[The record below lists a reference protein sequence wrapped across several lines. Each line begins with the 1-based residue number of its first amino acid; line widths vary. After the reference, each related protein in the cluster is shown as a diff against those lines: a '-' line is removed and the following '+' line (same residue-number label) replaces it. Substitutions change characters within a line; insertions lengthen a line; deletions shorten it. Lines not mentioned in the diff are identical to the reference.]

1 MPMSLGE
8 FELIE
13 RFFARAAGRR
23 ADVIVGIGDDAAV
36 LRVPEGAE
44 LVAATDTLI
53 AGVHFPVDTAPDA
66 IGHKALAVNL
76 SDLAAMG
83 AEPAW
88 AMLALTLPEA
98 DEAWLGEFARG
109 FLALAGCHRMAL
121 VGGDTTRGPLSV
133 TVQVLG
139 WVPRGS
145 ALRRAGERP
154 REHPPI
160 PKKPGDTAPPPEG
173 PWGERG
179 EGCGGGRGGG
189 VLCCAGAH
197 PCDHLYV
204 TGTLGD
210 AALALEGLRGARR
223 VPRAALA
230 ALRRRL
236 DRPEPRIEAGLALR
250 GVASAAIDVSDGLLA
265 DAGHLARAGGVG
277 ITVWPQALPRSAD
290 YRTASG
296 GEEDWEAALSGGDD
310 YELCFSV
317 PPGREE
323 ALRAL
328 GCPVTRIG
336 VVEAGSGVHCLRRD
350 GSPLHPTQ
358 AGYTHFPG
366 SQT

>member
-1 MPMSLGE
+1 MSLGE

-23 ADVIVGIGDDAAV
+23 ADVVAGIGDDAAV

-44 LVAATDTLI
+44 LVAATDTLT

-83 AEPAW
+83 SEPAW

-109 FLALAGCHRMAL
+109 FLALAGRHRVAL
-121 VGGDTTRGPLSV
+121 VGGDTTRGPLSI
-133 TVQVLG
+133 TVQALG

-145 ALRRAGERP
+145 ALRRAG
-154 REHPPI
+154 
-160 PKKPGDTAPPPEG
+160 
-173 PWGERG
+173 
-179 EGCGGGRGGG
+179 
-189 VLCCAGAH
+189 AH
-197 PCDHLYV
+197 PGDHLYV

-210 AALALEGLRGARR
+210 AALALEGLRGTRR
-223 VPRAALA
+223 VPRAVLA

-236 DRPEPRIEAGLALR
+236 DRPEPRIGAGLALR

-290 YRTASG
+290 YRTASN

-336 VVEAGSGVHCLRRD
+336 VVEAGSGVRCLRRD

-358 AGYTHFPG
+358 VGYTHFPG
-366 SQT
+366 ART

>member
-83 AEPAW
+83 TEPAW

-109 FLALAGCHRMAL
+109 FLALAGHHRMAL

-145 ALRRAGERP
+145 ALRRAGARP
-154 REHPPI
+154 
-160 PKKPGDTAPPPEG
+160 G
-173 PWGERG
+173 
-179 EGCGGGRGGG
+179 
-189 VLCCAGAH
+189 
-197 PCDHLYV
+197 DHLYV